1 VFGDPLIADRSEV
14 GSHAHP
20 RRDYEDHCD
29 ESDDADTD
37 ECPHVFTALR
47 RPVVRPRA
55 RAYHSSDKDCDIFAA
70 GMFDLHGKTAAVTG
84 AGSGIGA
91 AIAALFARQGARIV
105 VLDVNESAAN
115 ATAAAICDAGG
126 DAIAVRCDVSDDGDV
141 TGAFADVRARFGRLD
156 ILVNNA
162 GISHVGTIEQTTAED
177 LDRLY
182 AVNVRGVF
190 LCSRAAVEIMLAHGG
205 GVIVNM
211 ASIASLVGVADRF
224 AYSMTKGAVLTMT
237 MSVALDYVK
246 RGIRCNCICPARVQ
260 TPFVDGYLRR
270 YYPGREE
277 EMRRALEAYQPIG
290 RMCTPEEV
298 ASLALYLCSDEAAF
312 VTGQAYPIDGGVLVA

>member
-1 VFGDPLIADRSEV
+1 
-14 GSHAHP
+14 
-20 RRDYEDHCD
+20 
-29 ESDDADTD
+29 
-37 ECPHVFTALR
+37 
-47 RPVVRPRA
+47 
-55 RAYHSSDKDCDIFAA
+55 
-70 GMFDLHGKTAAVTG
+70 MFDLHEKVAVVTG

-91 AIAALFARQGARIV
+91 AIALLFARQGARLV
-105 VLDVNESAAN
+105 GVDVAESAD
-115 ATAAAICDAGG
+115 TTVAAIRAARGE
-126 DAIAVRCDVSDDGDV
+126 AVARRCDVAEPDEV
-141 TGAFADVRARFGRLD
+141 ARTFAGVRAEFGRLD

-162 GISHVGTIEQTTAED
+162 GIAHVGTIEQTTPED

-190 LCSRAAVEIMLAHGG
+190 LCSRAAVAIMLQHGG

-211 ASIASLVGVADRF
+211 ASIASLVGVPERF

-260 TPFVDGYLRR
+260 TPFVEGYLRR
-270 YYPGREE
+270 HYPGRED

>member
-1 VFGDPLIADRSEV
+1 
-14 GSHAHP
+14 
-20 RRDYEDHCD
+20 
-29 ESDDADTD
+29 
-37 ECPHVFTALR
+37 
-47 RPVVRPRA
+47 
-55 RAYHSSDKDCDIFAA
+55 
-70 GMFDLHGKTAAVTG
+70 MFDLHYKVAVVTG

-91 AIAALFARQGARIV
+91 AIATLFARQGARIIV
-105 VLDVNESAAN
+105 VDLNDTAD
-115 ATAAAICDAGG
+115 ATADAIRAAGG
-126 DAIAVRCDVSDDGDV
+126 DAVARRCDVAVPEGV
-141 TGAFADVRARFGRLD
+141 ARTFDEVHATFGRVD

-162 GISHVGTIEQTTAED
+162 GISHVGTIEQTTPED

-190 LCSRAAVEIMLAHGG
+190 LCSRAAIRIMLQHGG

-246 RGIRCNCICPARVQ
+246 RGIRCNCICPARVK
-260 TPFVDGYLRR
+260 TPFVEGYLREH
-270 YYPGREE
+270 YPGRED
-277 EMRRALEAYQPIG
+277 EMRRTLEAYQPIG
-290 RMCTPEEV
+290 RMGTPEEV
-298 ASLALYLCSDEAAF
+298 AALALYLCSDEAAF